1 MELSSNSKVWVYQS
15 DRKFTVS
22 EKETIN
28 ILCQDFIA
36 KWAAHGT
43 SLKSSF
49 KVIDDYFIVLSVDEN
64 IASASGCSIDSSVKF
79 IKELGLKFG
88 IDFFNRM
95 NLIVKNDSE
104 VKLISFSDLLE
115 YQDWEVYNP
124 LVNTLG
130 QLNNEFLVPV
140 NKSDFYQMLA

>member
-64 IASASGCSIDSSVKF
+64 ISFIDTPEDIRDKYQYFTEANMSKLLKAGYAGGFHSLEEGVKDYVQNYLEK
-79 IKELGLKFG
+79 KE
-88 IDFFNRM
+88 
-95 NLIVKNDSE
+95 
-104 VKLISFSDLLE
+104 
-115 YQDWEVYNP
+115 YY
-124 LVNTLG
+124 
-130 QLNNEFLVPV
+130 
-140 NKSDFYQMLA
+140 